1 MSSLA
6 QAAFNT
12 GSCSEQQHVPQ
23 NLIIPIVSLLHSFH
37 VPDLYLQTA
46 GIIWS

>member
-1 MSSLA
+1 MSILA
-6 QAAFNT
+6 QTAFNI
-12 GSCSEQQHVPQ
+12 GSCSELQHELQ

-46 GIIWS
+46 GIIWN